1 MIELIDRDE
10 YGCGRLVASYETLDD
25 ARDALN
31 ELECALEDAT
41 SSARISKLNGLI
53 EQLEQLIREHEEL

>member
-10 YGCGRLVASYETLDD
+10 YGGNQVVATYDDVDD
-25 ARDALN
+25 ARSGLY

-53 EQLEQLIREHEEL
+53 EQLEQLISEHEEL